1 MHLCLVLP
9 ISTGGIGRHVR
20 TVVDALTARQ
30 HDVTVIAPATDDVA
44 FGFSSAG
51 ARFVA
56 APVGAGSPRAVA
68 RVRSVLVANC
78 REVDVVH
85 VHGVRAAASLLH
97 LHSVPIVAT
106 WHNAPIGSKPRRS
119 IHAGLERA
127 AARAARV
134 TICASEDLVERAR
147 RAGARDAR
155 FVPVVA
161 PLAPVIA
168 TRPDQETPPGYFLA
182 IARLAAQKRLD
193 VLIRA
198 AAGWA
203 DEPGRPR
210 VLIAGDGP
218 LRGELSAQALT
229 ARAPIEF
236 LGQRDDVTAL
246 LAGARAVVLVSDWE
260 ARPLALQEAL
270 RAGVPVVA
278 TAVGGVPGLLAGAGV
293 LIPPGDP
300 AALRKALDEISVDAK
315 LRARLAAASLV
326 RAGQLPGAEDMIDE
340 LLGIYA
346 AARGH

>member
-1 MHLCLVLP
+1 MHICLVLP

-20 TVVDALTARQ
+20 TVVDGLVARQ
-30 HDVTVIAPATDDVA
+30 HDVTVIAPAPDDVA

-51 ARFVA
+51 AHFIT
-56 APVGAGSPRAVA
+56 APVGAGSPHAIA
-68 RVRSVLVANC
+68 RVRSVLVANSGD
-78 REVDVVH
+78 VDVIH
-85 VHGVRAAASLLH
+85 VHGVRAAASLFH
-97 LHSVPIVAT
+97 LRSVPIVAT
-106 WHNAPIGSKPRRS
+106 WHNAPIGSKLRRA

-134 TICASEDLVERAR
+134 TICASEDLVRRAR

-161 PLAPVIA
+161 PLPPVIA
-168 TRPDQETPPGYFLA
+168 TRPDQEASSDYFLA

-203 DEPGRPR
+203 DEPDRPR

-218 LRGELSAQALT
+218 LRGELTALARA
-229 ARAPIEF
+229 ARAPVEF
-236 LGQRDDVTAL
+236 LGQRDDVAAL
-246 LAGARAVVLVSDWE
+246 LSGARAVVLVSDWE

-278 TAVGGVPGLLAGAGV
+278 SAVGGVPGLLAGAGV
-293 LIPPGDP
+293 LIPPDDP
-300 AALRKALDEISVDAK
+300 AALRKVLDDISANTD
-315 LRARLAAASLV
+315 LRARLADASLA
-326 RAGQLPGAEDMIDE
+326 RAGELPTEDDMVEE

-346 AARGH
+346 AANAR